1 MGKRKIEMTKIE
13 NRLNSQITFYK
24 RKKGLIKKT
33 HDISRERFTSIDFSF
48 TKFPALPRKIV
59 V

>member
-1 MGKRKIEMTKIE
+1 MSRA
-13 NRLNSQITFYK
+13 NFYLLGRPGIPEK
-24 RKKGLIKKT
+24 SIKKT

-59 V
+59 G